1 MNTLGDIAVA
11 ILVVTTGNTI
21 ETWSRETQEG
31 RRRELINGDTERS
44 ETNTERWRHRRVGE
58 ES

>member
-1 MNTLGDIAVA
+1 MNTLGDIAAA

-21 ETWSRETQEG
+21 ETWSRETQKG
-31 RRRELINGDTERS
+31 RRRELINGDTEKS
-44 ETNTERWRHRRVGE
+44 ETNTDRWRHRRVGE